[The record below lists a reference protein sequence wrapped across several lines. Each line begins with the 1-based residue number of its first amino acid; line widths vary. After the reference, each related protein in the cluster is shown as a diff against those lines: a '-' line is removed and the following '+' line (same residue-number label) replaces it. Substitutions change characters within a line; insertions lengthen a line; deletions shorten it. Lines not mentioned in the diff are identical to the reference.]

1 MASLQFT
8 DADRDERGFITAP
21 AEPRSLADLLPRSAD
36 IRQDAKRQRWTRG
49 ELASLVVV
57 GLCAAFV
64 LIYAWATPTAPPA
77 PPRAA
82 PTTVATSQPTA
93 EPTAGLATPVRLL
106 AGFAS
111 PDGARLG
118 QIEATRAITP
128 VAHFGQDWIQADVAG
143 SGRIWLRASDW
154 PALAI
159 VGPDLAPPTI
169 APAAPFMPA
178 AATTAPAPPPCAEAG
193 ISGKMVQ
200 VCGDDSL
207 DALQAQAKAKWIEQY
222 GGNVGSGD
230 IHPTPPPWRKP

>member
-8 DADRDERGFITAP
+8 DADRDERGFVKAT

-93 EPTAGLATPVRLL
+93 APTAALASPVQLL
-106 AGFAS
+106 AAFAS

-143 SGRIWLRASDW
+143 SGRIWLRAADW

-159 VGPDLAPPTI
+159 AGPDLAPPPTP
-169 APAAPFMPA
+169 APALFIPEVTSP
-178 AATTAPAPPPCAEAG
+178 PAPPPCAEAG
-193 ISGKMVQ
+193 VTGKMVQ

>member
-8 DADRDERGFITAP
+8 DADRDDRGFIKAP

-57 GLCAAFV
+57 GLCAAFIV
-64 LIYAWATPTAPPA
+64 IYAWSTPTAPPA
-77 PPRAA
+77 TPTAVATVQPTSAPTAA
-82 PTTVATSQPTA
+82 PAP
-93 EPTAGLATPVRLL
+93 PVRLL
-106 AGFAS
+106 AAFAS
-111 PDGARLG
+111 PDGALLG

-143 SGRIWLRASDW
+143 SGRIWLRAADW

-159 VGPDLAPPTI
+159 AGPDLAPPTI

-207 DALQAQAKAKWIEQY
+207 ESLQAQAKAKWIATY
-222 GGNVGSGD
+222 GGNVGIIS
-230 IHPTPPPWRKP
+230 TPSPQIVRAP